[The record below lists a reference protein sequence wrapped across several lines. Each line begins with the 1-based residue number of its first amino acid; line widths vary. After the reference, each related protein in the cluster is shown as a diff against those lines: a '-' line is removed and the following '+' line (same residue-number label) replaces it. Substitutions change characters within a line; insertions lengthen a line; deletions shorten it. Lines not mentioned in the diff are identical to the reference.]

1 MRSVYLPL
9 MMVAVVTVAGCNG
22 TKALSI
28 TLATTTSVQDTGL
41 LDDLIPAFRA
51 RTGIEV
57 RVVAVGS
64 GQALEIGRRGDA
76 DVLLTHDP
84 AGEQR
89 FVDEGNAL
97 SRAAV
102 MSNDFVVVGPPDD
115 PAGIKAC
122 ATVSEAFRKV
132 AADRVPFVSRGDQS
146 GTHQKELAVWKAT
159 GIDPAGDWYIRS
171 GQGMGAVLRMADE
184 KRAYALADRGTFL
197 AQRQGLH
204 LAVIHAGDP
213 SLENRYSVLVV
224 SPAKHPHTK
233 AGLAG
238 RFTAFLLAED
248 TQRLIGKFGRD
259 RFGEPLFRPKA
270 AQGRGEP

>member
-1 MRSVYLPL
+1 MRSACLPL
-9 MMVAVVTVAGCNG
+9 MMLVLAAGCSS
-22 TKALSI
+22 TSAKSI

-41 LDDLIPAFRA
+41 LDELIPAFRE

-84 AGEQR
+84 AAEER
-89 FVDEGNAL
+89 FMAEGFAE

-102 MSNDFVVVGPPDD
+102 MSNDFVLVGPPDD
-115 PAGIKAC
+115 PARIKAC
-122 ATVSEAFRKV
+122 PTVAEAFRKV

-159 GIDPAGDWYIRS
+159 GVEPAGDWYIRS

-197 AQRQGLH
+197 AQRKGLH

-213 SLENRYSVLVV
+213 SLENRYTVLVV

-233 AGLAG
+233 SGLAG
-238 RFTAFLLAED
+238 RFAAFLLAED
-248 TQRLIGKFGRD
+248 TQRLIGEFGRD

-270 AQGRGEP
+270 APGRGK